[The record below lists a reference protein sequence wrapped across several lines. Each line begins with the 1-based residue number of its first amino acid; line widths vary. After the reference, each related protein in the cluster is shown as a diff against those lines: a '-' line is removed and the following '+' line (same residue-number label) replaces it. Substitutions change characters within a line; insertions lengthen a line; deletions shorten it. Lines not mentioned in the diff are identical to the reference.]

1 MMQACYLTVHTPCT
15 QIALG
20 ELKLSHG
27 VPSSTTGSR
36 IVKKCCSTEIHTSW
50 QGVTPV
56 TIEFK

>member
-1 MMQACYLTVHTPCT
+1 M
-15 QIALG
+15 ALG
-20 ELKLSHG
+20 ELELSHG

-36 IVKKCCSTEIHTSW
+36 IAKKFCSTEMHTSW